1 MTQRETRARGIV
13 REIHARGIVRGT
25 GAGPALVSPEA
36 ISFLGDLDIMSG
48 KTVNKRHPLVGVSIS
63 GHVLVL
69 PHSVGSAGAW
79 RFLYQLFVHGTH
91 PVAIVQHKLPD
102 SSLVQGAIL
111 AKIPILCEPD
121 ADILTVIRTG
131 DLVEVDGT
139 TGLVRV
145 TAAAGTSRTAEARS
159 PA

>member
-1 MTQRETRARGIV
+1 MSARGNGASGAV

-25 GAGPALVSPEA
+25 ASGPALVSSEA
-36 ISFLGDLDIMSG
+36 ISFLGDLDIRTGSV
-48 KTVNKRHPLVGVSIS
+48 VNKRHPLVGVSLK
-63 GHVLVL
+63 GTVLVL
-69 PHSVGSAGAW
+69 PHSIGSAGAW
-79 RFLYQLFVHGTH
+79 RFLYQLFVHHTN

-111 AKIPILCEPD
+111 AKVPIVCEPD

-145 TAAAGTSRTAEARS
+145 TSAA
-159 PA
+159 PAHA

>member
-1 MTQRETRARGIV
+1 VSGRESGAGDRV
-13 REIHARGIVRGT
+13 REIHARGIVRGR
-25 GAGPALVSPEA
+25 ASGPALVANEA

-48 KTVNKRHPLVGVSIS
+48 CVVNKRHPLLGVSLKRT
-63 GHVLVL
+63 VLVL
-69 PHSVGSAGAW
+69 PHSIGSAGAW
-79 RFLYQLFVHGTH
+79 RFLYQLKVHGTN

-111 AKIPILCEPD
+111 AKVPIVCEPD

-145 TAAAGTSRTAEARS
+145 SSAAVAHA
-159 PA
+159 